1 MLGFYAAYRAGWSGT
16 PSGDIERL
24 AGRPPTPTL
33 QAIAAV
39 LDGTA
44 K

>member
-1 MLGFYAAYRAGWSGT
+1 MLLIIGANGQ
-16 PSGDIERL
+16 L
-24 AGRPPTPTL
+24 AGRQPTPTL